1 MTQEIIALAEQVI
14 TQAQKKKLLIATA
27 ESCTGG
33 MVAAALTDIPGASA
47 VFERGFITYDNLAK
61 HQMLSVSLS
70 LLQSVGAVSKEVA
83 CAMAEGAL
91 NHSPCH
97 LSVAVTGIAG
107 PTGGTKEKP
116 VGLVHIASKFM
127 AQPTIHEEHHFSGNR
142 QKIREASVMA
152 ALHLLLRQL
161 ES

>member
-1 MTQEIIALAEQVI
+1 MDITTLTEHIITLAKE
-14 TQAQKKKLLIATA
+14 KKLLITTA

-33 MVAAALTDIPGASA
+33 MVAAALTDISGASA

-61 HQMLSVSLS
+61 HQMLGVPLS

-83 CAMAEGAL
+83 KAMAEGAL

-107 PTGGTKEKP
+107 PTGGTAEKP

-127 AQPTIHEEHHFSGNR
+127 AQETIHEEHHFSGTR
-142 QKIREASVMA
+142 PEIRHAATHA
-152 ALHLLLRQL
+152 ALNLLLKML
-161 ES
+161 KK